1 MSRHIV
7 IYPGTFD
14 PLTFGHLDIIQR
26 ASRLGDELIVAVAA
40 NAGKGP
46 LLTVEE
52 RTDLVTTECRHL
64 SDDGTVKVPVRV
76 LNFSNLLTDFAREQ
90 GASVVIRGL
99 RAVSDFEIEFQMAS
113 INKRLHG
120 DLETVFLM
128 AAEHQHFVASRFVK
142 EVSRYGGDISSFVP
156 ASVVRKMKQIGAAH
170 DCNPG

>member
-1 MSRHIV
+1 MSRIV

-14 PLTFGHLDIIQR
+14 PLTFGHIDIIER

-46 LLTVEE
+46 LLSVEE
-52 RTDLVTTECRHL
+52 RTELVAQEAKRL
-64 SDDGTVKVPVRV
+64 NEDGTIATPIRV
-76 LNFSNLLTDFAREQ
+76 LSFKNLLTDFAEEQ
-90 GASVVIRGL
+90 GASLIVRGL

-142 EVSRYGGDISSFVP
+142 EVSKFGGDISSFVP
-156 ASVVRKMKQIGAAH
+156 ASVVRKMNALKT
-170 DCNPG
+170 

>member
-1 MSRHIV
+1 MTKRIV

-14 PLTFGHLDIIQR
+14 PLTYGHLDIIER
-26 ASRLGDELIVAVAA
+26 ASKLGDELIVAVAA

-46 LLTVEE
+46 LLSIED
-52 RTDLVTTECRHL
+52 RTELVAAEARRL
-64 SDDGTVKVPVRV
+64 SEDGTITTPIRV
-76 LNFSNLLTDFAREQ
+76 LNFSTLLTDFAREQ
-90 GASVVIRGL
+90 GASVIVRGL

-142 EVSRYGGDISSFVP
+142 EVSRFGGDISSFVP
-156 ASVVRKMKQIGAAH
+156 ASVLRKMRDVNAG
-170 DCNPG
+170 

>member
-1 MSRHIV
+1 MSKRIV

-14 PLTFGHLDIIQR
+14 PLTYGHIDIIQR
-26 ASRLGDELIVAVAA
+26 AARLGDELIVAVAT

-46 LLTVEE
+46 LLSVED
-52 RTDLVTTECRHL
+52 RTELVRTEAQRL
-64 SDDGTVKVPVRV
+64 TEDGTITTPIRV
-76 LNFSNLLTDFAREQ
+76 LNFSTLLTDFAREQ
-90 GASVVIRGL
+90 NATVIVRGL

-142 EVSRYGGDISSFVP
+142 EVNKLGGDISSFVP
-156 ASVVRKMKQIGAAH
+156 ASVVRKMKQISGA
-170 DCNPG
+170 

>member
-1 MSRHIV
+1 MAGRIA

-26 ASRLGDELIVAVAA
+26 AAMLGDELIVAIAS
-40 NAGKGP
+40 NDGKGP
-46 LLTVEE
+46 LLSVEE
-52 RTDLVTTECRHL
+52 RTKLVTAEAKRL
-64 SDDGTVKVPVRV
+64 NDDGIVSTPIRV
-76 LNFSNLLTDFAREQ
+76 ENFSNLLTDFAAEQ
-90 GASVVIRGL
+90 KASVIVRGL

-142 EVSRYGGDISSFVP
+142 EVARLGGDISSFVP
-156 ASVVRKMKQIGAAH
+156 TSVAATLQAKIS
-170 DCNPG
+170 NS

>member
-1 MSRHIV
+1 MSHRIV

-26 ASRLGDELIVAVAA
+26 AARLGDELIVAVAS

-46 LLTVEE
+46 LLSVEE
-52 RTDLVTTECRHL
+52 RTELVTSECKRL
-64 SDDGTVKVPVRV
+64 NDDGTVNVPVRV

-90 GASVVIRGL
+90 EVSIIVRGL

-142 EVSRYGGDISSFVP
+142 EVSRFGGDISSFVP
-156 ASVVRKMKQIGAAH
+156 ASVVRKMKELGTS
-170 DCNPG
+170 DD

>member
-1 MSRHIV
+1 MTKRIV

-14 PLTFGHLDIIQR
+14 PLTYGHLDIIER
-26 ASRLGDELIVAVAA
+26 ASKLGDELIVAVAA

-46 LLTVEE
+46 LLRIED
-52 RTDLVTTECRHL
+52 RTELVAAEARRLAEDGMITT
-64 SDDGTVKVPVRV
+64 PIRV
-76 LNFSNLLTDFAREQ
+76 LNFSTLLTDFAREQ
-90 GASVVIRGL
+90 GASVIVRGL

-142 EVSRYGGDISSFVP
+142 EVSRFGGDISSFVP
-156 ASVVRKMKQIGAAH
+156 ASVVRKMRDVNAG
-170 DCNPG
+170 

>member
-1 MSRHIV
+1 MTSRTV

-14 PLTFGHLDIIQR
+14 PLTYGHLDIIER
-26 ASRLGDELIVAVAA
+26 ASKLGDELIVAVAA

-46 LLTVEE
+46 LLSVED
-52 RTDLVTTECRHL
+52 RTELVTAEARRL
-64 SDDGTVKVPVRV
+64 AEDGTITTPIRV
-76 LNFSNLLTDFAREQ
+76 LNFSTLLTDFAREQ
-90 GASVVIRGL
+90 GASVIVRGL

-142 EVSRYGGDISSFVP
+142 EVSRFGGDISTFVP
-156 ASVVRKMKQIGAAH
+156 TSVVRKMRDVNAG
-170 DCNPG
+170 

>member
-1 MSRHIV
+1 MTRRIV

-14 PLTFGHLDIIQR
+14 PLTYGHLDIIER
-26 ASRLGDELIVAVAA
+26 ASKLGDELIVAVAA

-46 LLTVEE
+46 LLSIED
-52 RTDLVTTECRHL
+52 RTKLVAAEARRL
-64 SDDGTVKVPVRV
+64 AEDGTITTPIRV
-76 LNFSNLLTDFAREQ
+76 LNFSTLLTDFAREQ
-90 GASVVIRGL
+90 GASVIVRGL

-142 EVSRYGGDISSFVP
+142 EVSRFGGDISSFVP
-156 ASVVRKMKQIGAAH
+156 ASVVRKMRDVNAG
-170 DCNPG
+170 

>member
-46 LLTVEE
+46 LLTIEE
-52 RTDLVTTECRHL
+52 RTELVAAECRRL
-64 SDDGTVKVPVRV
+64 TDDGTVTVPVRV

-90 GASVVIRGL
+90 GASVVVRGL

-120 DLETVFLM
+120 ELETVFLM
-128 AAEHQHFVASRFVK
+128 AAEQQHFVASRFVK
-142 EVSRYGGDISSFVP
+142 EVARFGGDISSFVP
-156 ASVVRKMKQIGAAH
+156 DNVAKILATK
-170 DCNPG
+170 

>member
-1 MSRHIV
+1 MAKRIV

-14 PLTFGHLDIIQR
+14 PLTYGHLDIIER
-26 ASRLGDELIVAVAA
+26 ASKLGDELIVAVAA

-46 LLTVEE
+46 LLSIED
-52 RTDLVTTECRHL
+52 RTELVAAEARRL
-64 SDDGTVKVPVRV
+64 SEDGTITTPIRV
-76 LNFSNLLTDFAREQ
+76 LNFSTLLTDFAREQ
-90 GASVVIRGL
+90 GASVIVRGL

-142 EVSRYGGDISSFVP
+142 EVSRFGGDISSFVP
-156 ASVVRKMKQIGAAH
+156 ASVVRKMRDVNSG
-170 DCNPG
+170 

>member
-1 MSRHIV
+1 MTKRIV

-14 PLTFGHLDIIQR
+14 PLTYGHLDIIER
-26 ASRLGDELIVAVAA
+26 ASKLGDELIVAVAA

-46 LLTVEE
+46 LLSVED
-52 RTDLVTTECRHL
+52 RTELVTTEAQRL
-64 SDDGTVKVPVRV
+64 AEDGTITTPIRV
-76 LNFSNLLTDFAREQ
+76 LNFSTLLTDFARDQ
-90 GASVVIRGL
+90 KASVIVRGL

-142 EVSRYGGDISSFVP
+142 EVSRFGGDISSFVP
-156 ASVVRKMKQIGAAH
+156 ASVVRKMKEVDAG
-170 DCNPG
+170 